1 MLKALVL
8 IGGSSSRMGSD
19 KFLMEI
25 NGKPQYL
32 HLYHMIS
39 DLGIPTFISC
49 TSDQTNKIPEDIPLL
64 IDEFKSIG
72 PIGGLATAIKHDPD
86 TDWLVVAC
94 DLINLQP
101 GTIQEV
107 IRQNKGKGI
116 VTFQKEESTFPET
129 TITIYCTDVFET
141 VGKCCQSGKK
151 QFTGYIE
158 IFKRSQDRTHEP
170 LAFEKCQYKGG
181 LTLIAFSYNRPFSLR
196 R

>member
-64 IDEFKSIG
+64 IDKFKSIG
-72 PIGGLATAIKHDPD
+72 PIGGLATAIKHYPD
-86 TDWLVVAC
+86 TDWMVVAC

-101 GTIQEV
+101 TTIQEL
-107 IRQNKGKGI
+107 ISQNKGKGI
-116 VTFQKEESTFPET
+116 VTFQKEESAFPET

-141 VGKCCQSGKK
+141 VENAVSQGKNSLQGILKSSNVHK
-151 QFTGYIE
+151 IVP
-158 IFKRSQDRTHEP
+158 RSPSHLKNVNTRADLH
-170 LAFEKCQYKGG
+170 
-181 LTLIAFSYNRPFSLR
+181 
-196 R
+196 